1 MQDYLLDDNGD
12 LLIENGDF
20 VIGNSELQH
29 QQDLLAS
36 HKGEWKEYPEI
47 GVGISEELLNEN
59 PRQVLVQIRA
69 NFEYDG
75 MRVKTLG
82 IAPNGNLVID
92 ATYK

>member
-1 MQDYLLDDNGD
+1 MQDFLMDENGD
-12 LLIENGDF
+12 LLIQNGDF

-29 QQDLLAS
+29 QEDILAA
-36 HKGEWKEYPEI
+36 HKGEYKEYPEI
-47 GVGISEELLNEN
+47 GVGIKEELLNEN

-75 MRVKTLG
+75 MTVTTLQ

-92 ATYK
+92 AKYN